1 METLMVLLAGLFI
14 GMRHA
19 VEADHLAAVASLAT
33 KANSRRETV
42 KLGVSWGVGHTLTLF
57 LLGSVVLFA
66 NTVVP
71 ERFATWLEFVVGIM
85 LLLLGLDVIRRMWRS
100 GVHFHVHE
108 HGDGVRH
115 FHAHAHDGKLPHD
128 ADPHEHEHRSL
139 AQSLRNLLA
148 PRALLVG
155 MVHGMAGTAALVLLT
170 LQTLSNVWLGLVYIL
185 VFGVGSIIGMGV
197 VSAIIAL
204 PLNTAGKRMTRY
216 HAALQY
222 GVGFITAGLGLLII
236 FELAPQL
243 LA

>member
-1 METLMVLLAGLFI
+1 METLMVLALGFLI

-19 VEADHLAAVASLAT
+19 VEADHLAAVAALAT
-33 KANSRRETV
+33 RAHSLRETV
-42 KLGVSWGVGHTLTLF
+42 KLGVSWGMGHTLTLF

-66 NTVVP
+66 NTVVA
-71 ERFATWLEFVVGIM
+71 ERFATWLEFIVGIM
-85 LLLLGLDVIRRMWRS
+85 LLLLGLDVIRRMWCS

-115 FHAHAHDGKLPHD
+115 FHAHAHEGKLPHD

-139 AQSLRNLLA
+139 ALSLRNLLA

-170 LQTLSNVWLGLVYIL
+170 LQTLSDVWLGLVYIL
-185 VFGVGSIIGMGV
+185 VFGAGSIIGMGA
-197 VSAIIAL
+197 VSAIIAM
-204 PLNTAGKRMTRY
+204 PMRAAGHRMTRWN
-216 HAALQY
+216 AALQY
-222 GVGFITAGLGLLII
+222 GVGAFTAGLGLFII
-236 FELAPQL
+236 AELAPQV